1 MEVQKQLEIR
11 DFADVRSRYDNEK
24 QYIERQKQQ
33 ARQLNYQQLQM
44 QQDEQNHIKQLND
57 TQDFNKNQARL
68 QA

>member
-1 MEVQKQLEIR
+1 M
-11 DFADVRSRYDNEK
+11 RSRYDNEK